1 MDQASGIQGYSGMK
15 FQRGS
20 GVGAMFK
27 SLAKWIIPLI
37 KNYANPV
44 INNAIKAGVS
54 EIATGI
60 SRFNDDINDKQKDI
74 KESASQR
81 LQETVENIKNR
92 IQKGSGK
99 KRIKNCKRINCKQIK
114 TIFE

>member
-1 MDQASGIQGYSGMK
+1 MDQASGIQGFSGSK

-27 SLAKWIIPLI
+27 SLAKWIIPI
-37 KNYANPV
+37 IRNYAEPV
-44 INNAIKAGVS
+44 INNAIKVGVS
-54 EIATGI
+54 ELSSGI
-60 SRFNDDINDKQKDI
+60 SRFNDDINQEKKDI

-81 LQETVENIKNR
+81 FHETVENIKNR
-92 IQKGSGK
+92 IQKGSGT
-99 KRIKNCKRINCKQIK
+99 KRTKQCKRLKCKQIK